1 MPSPSS
7 PDRDR
12 TGPPVHEVTPSLL
25 RSWPLPAP
33 TDSKYSRGQV
43 LIVGGAARTP
53 GAVQLAGLA
62 ALRVGAGHLTMA
74 VAEQVAVAMAV
85 ATPEAGVVGL
95 PQNSRGSV
103 LGADLSTIADDL
115 GSAQVVTVGVGL
127 DDPEETALLLQNLI
141 PHLDDEAW
149 LVLDAY
155 ALGVLPGLDDDVLA
169 PVRGRLVLTPN
180 KQEAARLLGR
190 DLGKDEQGESDVR
203 EIAERYGAV
212 VSCYGAVASPGG
224 ELWRV
229 GAGNGGLATSGS
241 GDVLVGAVAGLLGRT
256 GDADQATC
264 WGTHVHAAAG
274 DRLAARVGTLGFLAR
289 ELLPELPVV
298 LSELGA

>member
-1 MPSPSS
+1 M
-7 PDRDR
+7 
-12 TGPPVHEVTPSLL
+12 
-25 RSWPLPAP
+25 
-33 TDSKYSRGQV
+33 
-43 LIVGGAARTP
+43 
-53 GAVQLAGLA
+53 
-62 ALRVGAGHLTMA
+62 
-74 VAEQVAVAMAV
+74 
-85 ATPEAGVVGL
+85 
-95 PQNSRGSV
+95 
-103 LGADLSTIADDL
+103 
-115 GSAQVVTVGVGL
+115 VTVGVGL

-141 PHLDDEAW
+141 PHLDDEAS

-155 ALGVLPGLDDDVLA
+155 ALGVLPGLDEDVLA

-180 KQEAARLLGR
+180 KQEAGRLLGR
-190 DLGKDEQGESDVR
+190 DLGEGEQGESDVR
-203 EIAERYGAV
+203 EVAVRYGAV
-212 VSCYGAVASPGG
+212 VSCYGAVANAAG

-241 GDVLVGAVAGLLGRT
+241 GDVLVGAVAELLART

-264 WGTHVHAAAG
+264 WGTQVHAAAG